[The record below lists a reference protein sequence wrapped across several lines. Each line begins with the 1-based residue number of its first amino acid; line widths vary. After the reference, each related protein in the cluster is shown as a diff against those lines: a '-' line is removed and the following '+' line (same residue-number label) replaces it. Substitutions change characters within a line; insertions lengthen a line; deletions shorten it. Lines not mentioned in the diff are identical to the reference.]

1 VQHDQFAVRNRHGP
15 STTRRRYR
23 GKLAWDAF
31 AAQYFPERRRH
42 DLEAVAAY
50 GAYKQG
56 RDWRNDC
63 PQTKSPPRLT
73 LVPSDEPIPLG
84 TETEATSGAA
94 ERLLVAVAAEQLW
107 EGEGG
112 RTFW

>member
-1 VQHDQFAVRNRHGP
+1 MTSSPFETGTAPAPPAG
-15 STTRRRYR
+15 
-23 GKLAWDAF
+23 GIGEKLAWDAF

-50 GAYKQG
+50 GAYTQG

-73 LVPSDEPIPLG
+73 LVPSEPIPLW

-112 RTFW
+112 RTF